1 MPKRNI
7 GGCPSDADDMLAISK
22 MKAFFWQC
30 SRLGPHQ
37 LELDVAWEG
46 GETYGFWFFGEK
58 RALGLPNP
66 LVLPA
71 RLPSEEQ
78 IDIVRALCNFEE
90 TPPRWHLDATVQH
103 PESVF
108 IGNERYTVLLLRRL
122 SESSWRRFLLLA
134 LTERALVGIPYAATY
149 EEVMHAQGFESEV
162 MGKYGAFSAI
172 ASRPSDTRS
181 YANRLRAGEVHRV
194 YPVPACRRRPGR
206 RHVGPE

>member
-1 MPKRNI
+1 MSSNPYGPVIPSRARWVSSARWLYGYPLDLDYWLDLMRKRNI

-66 LVLPA
+66 IVLPA

-90 TPPRWHLDATVQH
+90 NPPRWHLDATVQH

-122 SESSWRRFLLLA
+122 SESS
-134 LTERALVGIPYAATY
+134 
-149 EEVMHAQGFESEV
+149 
-162 MGKYGAFSAI
+162 
-172 ASRPSDTRS
+172 
-181 YANRLRAGEVHRV
+181 
-194 YPVPACRRRPGR
+194 
-206 RHVGPE
+206 